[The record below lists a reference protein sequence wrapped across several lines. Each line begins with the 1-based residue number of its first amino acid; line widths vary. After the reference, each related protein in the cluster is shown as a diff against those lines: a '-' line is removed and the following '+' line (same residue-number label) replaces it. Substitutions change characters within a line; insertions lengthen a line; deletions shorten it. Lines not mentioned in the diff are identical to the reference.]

1 MRAEKRTY
9 GESTLESSRDGGAK
23 GRWPWGVAAPF
34 RKCGAEE
41 VGRETEDD
49 EEPVRGAKGTGW
61 GETGVVRKG
70 TAAGRSGEEKTGG
83 PGGVLNCAGP
93 LGLGLGIVGLP
104 RADAEERGRGG
115 VKTAGKGGD
124 ACAACGCSC
133 GGVSSMPALLG
144 VGGGGGGGD
153 EREAQI

>member
-1 MRAEKRTY
+1 M
-9 GESTLESSRDGGAK
+9 
-23 GRWPWGVAAPF
+23 AAPF

-49 EEPVRGAKGTGW
+49 DEAVRGAKGTGW

-93 LGLGLGIVGLP
+93 LGLGIVGLP
-104 RADAEERGRGG
+104 RADADERGRGG
-115 VKTAGKGGD
+115 VKTAGNGGD

-144 VGGGGGGGD
+144 IGGGGSH
-153 EREAQI
+153 EREAQIYAGNFGGMRGHGRQRGRSL

>member
-1 MRAEKRTY
+1 LRAEKRTY

-70 TAAGRSGEEKTGG
+70 TAAGRRGEEKTGG

-93 LGLGLGIVGLP
+93 LGLGLP
-104 RADAEERGRGG
+104 REERARGG

-144 VGGGGGGGD
+144 VGGGGGD

>member
-1 MRAEKRTY
+1 
-9 GESTLESSRDGGAK
+9 
-23 GRWPWGVAAPF
+23 
-34 RKCGAEE
+34 

-49 EEPVRGAKGTGW
+49 EEAVRGAKGPGW

-93 LGLGLGIVGLP
+93 LGLGMVGLP
-104 RADAEERGRGG
+104 RADAEERARGG
-115 VKTAGKGGD
+115 VKTAGNGGD
-124 ACAACGCSC
+124 ACAAC

-144 VGGGGGGGD
+144 IGGGGSE
-153 EREAQI
+153 EREAQICTGKFGVMRRERREKHGSTPI